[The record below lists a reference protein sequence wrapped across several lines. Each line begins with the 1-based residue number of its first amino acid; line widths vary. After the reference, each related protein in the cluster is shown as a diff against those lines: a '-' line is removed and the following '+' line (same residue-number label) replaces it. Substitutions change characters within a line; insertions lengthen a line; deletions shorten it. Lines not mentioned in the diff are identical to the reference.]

1 MAVQIRK
8 AVKQESKLRLAL
20 IGPSGSGKTLT
31 SLLLAS
37 ALAGEQGVIVIDTER
52 GSASKYADQYSFD
65 VIELES
71 FSPES
76 YIEAVR
82 SVCLMAGW

>member
-8 AVKQESKLRLAL
+8 AVKYESKLRLAL

-37 ALAGEQGVIVIDTER
+37 ALAGEQEVIVIDTER
-52 GSASKYADQYSFD
+52 GNASLRRGLHKA
-65 VIELES
+65 EG
-71 FSPES
+71 
-76 YIEAVR
+76 R
-82 SVCLMAGW
+82 